1 MIITF
6 EFFHHLFPKTQNMYF
21 LFMRCEYHLRMYVP
35 LKVLI
40 DCDHKMWVGS
50 MVSSWQWSLSS
61 GLAKNSSTLFCYC
74 YSLISYYFLG
84 PFFQFK
90 CQQKVICLKGI
101 IGICSAEKNH
111 QIRAFY
117 FLVKICKKC
126 LENINLGLRINFE
139 FYKKSFPTNTLQLDD
154 FFKEGL

>member
-1 MIITF
+1 MRLWLTLIRKGYDSKLYIF
-6 EFFHHLFPKTQNMYF
+6 
-21 LFMRCEYHLRMYVP
+21 FMRCEYHFKNVCAF
-35 LKVLI
+35 KII

-101 IGICSAEKNH
+101 IGKKGTLPCKVFNLTWKKV
-111 QIRAFY
+111 Y
-117 FLVKICKKC
+117 FITDKT
-126 LENINLGLRINFE
+126 
-139 FYKKSFPTNTLQLDD
+139 P
-154 FFKEGL
+154 